1 MEFWNVVGESRVNF
15 QSIYVPRNHPF
26 TRKLVE
32 QAHLMTLHGGVA
44 MTMAKVREV
53 YWISKLRQQVKRV
66 RSECWGCKRFRL
78 RAYNNPPPGN
88 LPTTRTQGS
97 TLFEA
102 VGVDFAGPIRYRTKG
117 KTTKKSYLVL
127 YGCSL
132 TRAVHLK
139 VLKSLEVVEFLAS
152 FKRFIA
158 RRGRPKIIYSDNAA
172 TFKAAEK

>member
-1 MEFWNVVGESRVNF
+1 MKRFVDNCREARTNRRCGPLTTSEIASQRKWWIVRAQRDETSSDEFKHDQVNLNLKPNNDGILECRGRIEGEF
-15 QSIYVPRNHPF
+15 PIYLPRNHPF

-97 TLFEA
+97 TPFEA
-102 VGVDFAGPIRYRTKG
+102 VGVDFAGPIQ
-117 KTTKKSYLVL
+117 
-127 YGCSL
+127 
-132 TRAVHLK
+132 
-139 VLKSLEVVEFLAS
+139 
-152 FKRFIA
+152 
-158 RRGRPKIIYSDNAA
+158 RGRQRRSLI
-172 TFKAAEK
+172 